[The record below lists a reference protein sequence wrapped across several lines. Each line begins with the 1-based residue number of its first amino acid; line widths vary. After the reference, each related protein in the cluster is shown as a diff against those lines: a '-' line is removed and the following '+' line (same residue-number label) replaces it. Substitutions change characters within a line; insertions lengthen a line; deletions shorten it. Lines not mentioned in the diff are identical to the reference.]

1 MDPKPGFRV
10 GDWDA
15 VCVLWA
21 GRGRMRL
28 FWLWTCPR
36 RSVFGHRNT
45 IPLSENLPWSWCFP
59 VWSEPRNSPLAVR
72 SLCRGKKTKTRKG
85 NSSGK
90 EISETFKRERSQD
103 VLCVTKCQR
112 CHLKWTE
119 GTVSLWNLL
128 LLDLINFY
136 CKKLWKHQ
144 QFVHFFASYKMTNSS
159 GVL

>member
-1 MDPKPGFRV
+1 MLHVFSGPGEGGCVSSDCERV
-10 GDWDA
+10 LTD
-15 VCVLWA
+15 
-21 GRGRMRL
+21 
-28 FWLWTCPR
+28 
-36 RSVFGHRNT
+36 
-45 IPLSENLPWSWCFP
+45 LSLDTGTQFLCLKNLPWSWCFP

-85 NSSGK
+85 NSNGE

-112 CHLKWTE
+112 CHLKWTK

-136 CKKLWKHQ
+136 CEKLWKHQ